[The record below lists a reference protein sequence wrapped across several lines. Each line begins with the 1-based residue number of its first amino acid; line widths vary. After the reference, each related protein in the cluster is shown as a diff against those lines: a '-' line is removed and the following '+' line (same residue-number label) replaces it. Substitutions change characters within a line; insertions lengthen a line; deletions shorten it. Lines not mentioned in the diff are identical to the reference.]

1 MKSFIFSYVVIFML
15 CQAYSCSSPQKGV
28 DTGSTLE
35 HAAQDTII
43 THHNICELL
52 SDTTGGKHKVEYFL
66 LSDKD
71 VSSFSCIF
79 EVRGGFVNSITIMS
93 DNYAKASLMNLEELS
108 DSAAFEEEH
117 NEFPTFD
124 LSYQQQIDALKK
136 ILEDANRQYSFRHI
150 STLTLNLEDWGDE
163 SVSLTENLIKLWNDK
178 IEQKKYNELI
188 TKSCLYKDI
197 SKLLS
202 DYSISVVDVE
212 IEKIYKIPST
222 RFLERNKVS
231 RKVPKNIISATMYMK
246 IKAI

>member
-1 MKSFIFSYVVIFML
+1 M
-15 CQAYSCSSPQKGV
+15 
-28 DTGSTLE
+28 
-35 HAAQDTII
+35 
-43 THHNICELL
+43 
-52 SDTTGGKHKVEYFL
+52 
-66 LSDKD
+66 
-71 VSSFSCIF
+71 
-79 EVRGGFVNSITIMS
+79 
-93 DNYAKASLMNLEELS
+93 
-108 DSAAFEEEH
+108 
-117 NEFPTFD
+117 
-124 LSYQQQIDALKK
+124 
-136 ILEDANRQYSFRHI
+136 
-150 STLTLNLEDWGDE
+150 
-163 SVSLTENLIKLWNDK
+163 SLTENLIKLWNDK